1 MLPITSAKST
11 APRGYLIRPN
21 LPNPIAQPRPSGS
34 GRLLLRLAAFGLA
47 ASALFA
53 QSQAPQPPPATTS
66 DQPATFSVDMRLV
79 VLHASVTDSRGK
91 LITNLPENAFKVFE
105 NGTPQQIRLFRR
117 EDVPVSMGIIVDN
130 SASMREKRKQVELA
144 ALDLVKASNPQDE
157 VFIVNFNDESYLD
170 VPFTHDIKKMQEGLA
185 RIDTRGGT
193 ALRDA
198 ISGSID
204 YMKEHAKLDKKVLL
218 VVTDGND
225 TASDDRDTLEK
236 LTAKAQ
242 SSEVLIYAIG
252 LLSDEE
258 RNEARKAKR
267 VLNTL
272 TLASGGVSYYPKE
285 LAEVDRITLQVAH
298 EIRNQY
304 VIAYSPAV
312 QALDGSF
319 RQIKVTVNG
328 PGRPTVRTRTGYYA
342 TPEMKH
348 NAVPKSPQAPG
359 S

>member
-1 MLPITSAKST
+1 MRRTGRGPVWGRGAGRMALAVMAAAALAGQTAAPAK
-11 APRGYLIRPN
+11 A
-21 LPNPIAQPRPSGS
+21 PSGS
-34 GRLLLRLAAFGLA
+34 APAP
-47 ASALFA
+47 S
-53 QSQAPQPPPATTS
+53 SKDQAPSNKGLTPEE
-66 DQPATFSVDMRLV
+66 PATFSTDIRLV
-79 VLHASVTDSRGK
+79 VLHASVMDNRGK
-91 LITNLPENAFKVFE
+91 LITNLQQSAFKVFE
-105 NGTPQQIRLFRR
+105 NGAPQEIKLFRR

-144 ALDLVKASNPQDE
+144 AMDLVKASNKEDE

-170 VPFTHDIKKMQEGLA
+170 QPFTNDLKKLEEALG
-185 RIDTRGGT
+185 RIDSRGGT

-204 YMKEHAKLDKKVLL
+204 YEKKHARKDKKVLL

-236 LTAKAQ
+236 LTDKAQ
-242 SSEVLIYAIG
+242 QSGVLIYAIG
-252 LLSDEE
+252 LLNDEE
-258 RNEARKAKR
+258 RHEARKAKR

-272 TLASGGVSYYPKE
+272 TQASGGVAYYPKE
-285 LAEVDRITLQVAH
+285 LAEVDSITLQVAH

-304 VIAYSPAV
+304 VIAYSPSV

-328 PGRPTVRTRTGYYA
+328 PGRPVVRTRTGYYA
-342 TPEMKH
+342 TPDSGGK
-348 NAVPKSPQAPG
+348 QTRGAPG
-359 S
+359 E

>member
-1 MLPITSAKST
+1 MLLTIRAPLGAFSCMRRVFLALLASTSLLVAQT
-11 APRGYLIRPN
+11 QPPN
-21 LPNPIAQPRPSGS
+21 GS
-34 GRLLLRLAAFGLA
+34 K
-47 ASALFA
+47 
-53 QSQAPQPPPATTS
+53 QAPAPAPAPPAMTS
-66 DQPATFSVDMRLV
+66 DQPATFTVDTRLV
-79 VLHASVTDSRGK
+79 VLHASVIDSKGK
-91 LITNLPENAFKVFE
+91 LITNLPETAFKVYE

-130 SASMREKRKQVELA
+130 SASMRDKRKQVELA
-144 ALDLVKASNPQDE
+144 ALDLVKASHPQDE

-198 ISGSID
+198 VSGSID

-258 RNEARKAKR
+258 RHEARKAKR

-272 TLASGGVSYYPKE
+272 TSASGGMSYYPKE
-285 LAEVDRITLQVAH
+285 LADVDRITLQVAH

-304 VIAYSPAV
+304 VIAYSPAI

-328 PGRPTVRTRTGYYA
+328 PGHPTVRTRTGYYA
-342 TPEMKH
+342 TPDMKG
-348 NAVPKSPQAPG
+348 NPVLKGNQAPG